1 MAICPNCGNQTG
13 EGAVFCDQ
21 CGTRLPAPEAAVPE
35 PAPAP
40 GAGSVICPACGA
52 GNVPGEAFCDY
63 CGSPLEAPVPTAE
76 AVPDLEP
83 VSSEAELEVVP
94 EPEPPVEEAAPPA
107 EEAVPSE
114 VEAKPTCPACGAE
127 VLPGE
132 AFCANCGASLA
143 QPPIPPEPVPE
154 VEPEPV
160 VEEAAPELVVEE
172 AAPEPVA
179 EEAVPEPVVEEAAPE
194 PAIEEAAPEPVVE
207 EPAVEPGVE
216 AAPPPAPAP
225 AEVRAC
231 PACGAEVEPGD
242 AFCSACGFA
251 LKAVP
256 EPALAEEAPAPAPVP
271 PSSTGPRLVVV
282 ASGAEIP
289 LAAGPEILIG
299 REDPVSGV
307 YPDVDLTP
315 HGGEDGGVSRRH
327 ARILV
332 EGGQYFIEDLDST
345 NFTFVN
351 KTKIAPKTRQ
361 SLNDGD
367 EIRCGRV
374 ALVLRQ

>member
-1 MAICPNCGNQTG
+1 MAVCPNCGNQTG
-13 EGAVFCDQ
+13 EGAIFCDR

-40 GAGSVICPACGA
+40 DAGSVICPACGA

-76 AVPDLEP
+76 TVPDLEP
-83 VSSEAELEVVP
+83 VSSEAELEVVT
-94 EPEPPVEEAAPPA
+94 EPAPPA
-107 EEAVPSE
+107 EEPAPSE
-114 VEAKPTCPACGAE
+114 AESKPTCPACGAE
-127 VLPGE
+127 VLPDE

-154 VEPEPV
+154 PEPEP
-160 VEEAAPELVVEE
+160 VVEE

-179 EEAVPEPVVEEAAPE
+179 EEPAAEPS
-194 PAIEEAAPEPVVE
+194 
-207 EPAVEPGVE
+207 VE
-216 AAPPPAPAP
+216 AAQPPVPAP

-242 AFCSACGFA
+242 TFCSSCGFS
-251 LKAVP
+251 LKAAP
-256 EPALAEEAPAPAPVP
+256 ETAPAEEAPAPPPVP
-271 PSSTGPRLVVV
+271 PPLTGPRLVVA

-289 LAAGPEILIG
+289 LSAGPEILIG

-327 ARILV
+327 ARLFV
-332 EGGQYFIEDLDST
+332 KEGQYFVEDLDST

-351 KTKIAPKTRQ
+351 KTKIAPKSRHP
-361 SLNDGD
+361 LKDGD

-374 ALVLRQ
+374 ALILQL

>member
-21 CGTRLPAPEAAVPE
+21 CGTRLPAPEVAVPE

-40 GAGSVICPACGA
+40 AAGSVICPACGA

-76 AVPDLEP
+76 VVPDLEP
-83 VSSEAELEVVP
+83 ISSEAELEVVP
-94 EPEPPVEEAAPPA
+94 EPAPSVEEPVPPA
-107 EEAVPSE
+107 EEPVPSE
-114 VEAKPTCPACGAE
+114 ADKPTCPACGAE

-154 VEPEPV
+154 IEPEPV
-160 VEEAAPELVVEE
+160 AEE
-172 AAPEPVA
+172 AAPEPVV
-179 EEAVPEPVVEEAAPE
+179 EEAVPEPVVEEPVAE
-194 PAIEEAAPEPVVE
+194 PS
-207 EPAVEPGVE
+207 VE
-216 AAPPPAPAP
+216 AAPPPSPAP

-251 LKAVP
+251 LKAAP
-256 EPALAEEAPAPAPVP
+256 EAAPAEEEPVPVP
-271 PSSTGPRLVVV
+271 PPATGPRLVVA

-289 LAAGPEILIG
+289 LPAGPEILIG

-327 ARILV
+327 ARLVV
-332 EGGQYFIEDLDST
+332 EGGQYFVEDLDST

-351 KTKIAPKTRQ
+351 KTKIAPKSRH
-361 SLNDGD
+361 SLSDGD

-374 ALVLRQ
+374 ALILRQ

>member
-1 MAICPNCGNQTG
+1 
-13 EGAVFCDQ
+13 
-21 CGTRLPAPEAAVPE
+21 
-35 PAPAP
+35 
-40 GAGSVICPACGA
+40 VICPACGA

-76 AVPDLEP
+76 VVPELEP

-94 EPEPPVEEAAPPA
+94 EPAPPVEEPAPPV
-107 EEAVPSE
+107 EEPAPSE
-114 VEAKPTCPACGAE
+114 AEAKPTCPACGAE
-127 VLPGE
+127 VLPDE

-160 VEEAAPELVVEE
+160 PEVE
-172 AAPEPVA
+172 
-179 EEAVPEPVVEEAAPE
+179 PEPVVEVEPEAVV
-194 PAIEEAAPEPVVE
+194 EEATPEPVVE
-207 EPAVEPGVE
+207 EPVAEPSVE
-216 AAPPPAPAP
+216 AVPPPAPAP
-225 AEVRAC
+225 AEEGIC

-242 AFCSACGFA
+242 AFCSACGYA
-251 LKAVP
+251 LKAAP
-256 EPALAEEAPAPAPVP
+256 EAAPAEEAPAPAPA
-271 PSSTGPRLVVV
+271 PSAPTGPRLVVA

-327 ARILV
+327 ARLLV
-332 EGGQYFIEDLDST
+332 EEGQYFVEDLDST

-361 SLNDGD
+361 PLKDGD

-374 ALVLRQ
+374 ALVLRH